1 MYKIFIAEDD
11 RTIANAM
18 QRYLEAW
25 GFDVYAVTDFGDVVS
40 QFASFSPHLVLLD
53 ISLPHHNGYH
63 ICSRIR
69 SMSTVPVMFI
79 TSASDKMNIIM
90 AMNMGGDDFL
100 AKPFDLD
107 VLYAKVSAL
116 LRRSYDYAGQS
127 SLAEH
132 TGVILNMSD
141 GTLSYNGESAEL
153 SRNELRVMQ
162 VLFEN
167 AGSTVSRNTLM
178 TRLWETDSYIDENS
192 LTVNVTRLRKKL
204 ELIGLDGFIV
214 TKRGEGYMI
223 Q

>member
-1 MYKIFIAEDD
+1 
-11 RTIANAM
+11 
-18 QRYLEAW
+18 
-25 GFDVYAVTDFGDVVS
+25 
-40 QFASFSPHLVLLD
+40 
-53 ISLPHHNGYH
+53 
-63 ICSRIR
+63 
-69 SMSTVPVMFI
+69 
-79 TSASDKMNIIM
+79 
-90 AMNMGGDDFL
+90 
-100 AKPFDLD
+100 
-107 VLYAKVSAL
+107 
-116 LRRSYDYAGQS
+116 
-127 SLAEH
+127 
-132 TGVILNMSD
+132 MSD

-153 SRNELRVMQ
+153 SRNELRIMQ